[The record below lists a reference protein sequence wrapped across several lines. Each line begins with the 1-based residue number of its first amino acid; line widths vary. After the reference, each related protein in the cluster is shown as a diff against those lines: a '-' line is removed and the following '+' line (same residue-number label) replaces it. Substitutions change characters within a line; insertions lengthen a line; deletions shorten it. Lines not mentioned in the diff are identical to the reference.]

1 MFSDIFFNHFI
12 TCKIT
17 ISLRNPRKCFYKI
30 TIDQRTDESNL
41 EVIFQDIVWI
51 INNKEDY
58 YIIQIHVTPANQ
70 AYIYDQNKLTNYPR
84 FIPMIG
90 SDIINDC
97 KMRCDM
103 LASTIKKIVILH
115 ANIEKDI
122 NIQIYMKIVSK
133 IIFEENKIKSDISD
147 YKLLN
152 QLII

>member
-1 MFSDIFFNHFI
+1 MFSDIFFNDFI

-30 TIDQRTDESNL
+30 TINDESNL
-41 EVIFQDIVWI
+41 ETIFQDIVWI

-58 YIIQIHVTPANQ
+58 YIVQIHVTPASQ
-70 AYIYDQNKLTNYPR
+70 AYVYDQNKLTNYPR

-90 SDIINDC
+90 SDIVNDC
-97 KMRCDM
+97 RMRCDM
-103 LASTIKKIVILH
+103 LASAIKKIMILH

-133 IIFEENKIKSDISD
+133 IIFEDNKIKSDTFD
-147 YKLLN
+147 YKLLH